1 MTTRPGDAATQL
13 WRRHRGKRPANLVR
27 IVRRDG
33 VTVAFTDHDR
43 ALTFEGVTYAPM
55 LVAGMAA
62 ESRESAART
71 ASQELHGVIDDATV
85 LLPDLLG
92 DRYRGAEVYHAIVD
106 WRAPWL
112 VISRHQKLVRFVK
125 WSGSAFVATLEARSQ
140 VLTRPVGG
148 AVGGVWSEKCQKVLG
163 TMTGSHPCYAIILP
177 WTVANVEVQTVH
189 NDRMDVQ
196 MLSSSWPGPWVDD
209 EYRNGE
215 VEWTTGDNVGFVSPI
230 AQYVHVGAR
239 VKLLVPT
246 PFPIAVGDKCT
257 VRVGCDGQFSTC
269 RTKFPSA
276 SAWTTNGTT
285 TGSTSSTLT
294 DAAQMM
300 TPDAH
305 IGSHLII
312 ETGTGSNQ
320 SRRIT
325 DNDATS
331 FTVTP
336 NWTTNPGVGST
347 YRVHV
352 NNGANFG
359 GNPLEPS
366 ASQIMEPAE

>member
-1 MTTRPGDAATQL
+1 MTTRPGNAATQH
-13 WRRHRGKRPANLVR
+13 WRRGRGKRPANLVR

-62 ESRESAART
+62 ESRESTART
-71 ASQELHGVIDDATV
+71 ATQDLHGVIDDATV

-112 VISRHQKLVRFVK
+112 AVSRHQKLVRFVK

-148 AVGGVWSEKCQKVLG
+148 ALGGVWTEQCQKVLG
-163 TMTGSHPCYAIILP
+163 TTTGTHPCYAKIEP
-177 WTVANVEVQTVH
+177 WTFSNVEVQTV
-189 NDRMDVQ
+189 NDDRMDVQ
-196 MLSSSWPGPWVDD
+196 MLVASWPGSWADD
-209 EYRNGE
+209 EYRHGE

-230 AQYVHVGAR
+230 AQYVHANRR

-246 PFPIAVGDKCT
+246 PFPMAIGDKCT
-257 VRVGCDGQFSTC
+257 VRVGCDGQFTTC
-269 RTKFPSA
+269 KQKFANPY
-276 SAWTTNGTT
+276 WFTNGTT
-285 TGSTSSTLT
+285 TSSTSSTLV
-294 DAAQMM
+294 DSAQMM

-305 IGSHLII
+305 IGRHLFI
-312 ETGTGSNQ
+312 ETGTGAGQ

-331 FTVTP
+331 FTITP
-336 NWTTNPGVGST
+336 NWATNPGVGST
-347 YRVHV
+347 YRVHMH
-352 NNGANFG
+352 NGPNFG

-366 ASQIMEPAE
+366 ASEVMEPVE